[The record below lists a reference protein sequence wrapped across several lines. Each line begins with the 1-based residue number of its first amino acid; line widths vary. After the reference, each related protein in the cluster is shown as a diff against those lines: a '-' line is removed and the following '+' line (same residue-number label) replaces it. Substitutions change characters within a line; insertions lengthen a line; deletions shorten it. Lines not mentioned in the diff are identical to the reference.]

1 MITQVTPPP
10 TDLARAPGAADGA
23 GVSMQKAPSFAD
35 DLASIMSETDAADET
50 TPIRSQAVA
59 APPARPEK
67 SGAPGVQQT
76 FHPMSQIAVA
86 AAPNSSDAFK
96 RDPTDSA
103 TIKNTDI
110 EKLVSAFVSQ
120 NGKATMAEKQSADPI
135 KQDSTKKDDTEQD
148 TQDTLQDT
156 KVIPTATPEL
166 PLPIAI
172 VPPPPLI
179 TAQSEPSPAS
189 FLAASALGSPAK
201 SVSAHPSNASLVA
214 TPASETEGV
223 NGQDTGVE
231 QNENILALKQAS
243 PAIAGQTKAAKEGSQ
258 ESKHVETANSA
269 SAEQEK
275 NTTSS
280 DALTLPFDMQP
291 LSNGLLGTD
300 ALTPKKPLAID
311 TSGVLTSHQGP
322 APSNSGPVPYG
333 MLPIEIGLGALHGRR
348 AIEVRLSPDDL
359 GTVEIRLE
367 ISDDSKISANI
378 TADRP
383 ATLAM
388 MMNDAA
394 KLRSALD
401 QTGMTTTAD
410 TLQFSLKQDGNFTQ
424 SNGQH
429 TEQRQNGQPQSQHRD
444 GSPPPLFQDAVPIA
458 SLRRAAGLLDVNI

>member
-1 MITQVTPPP
+1 MITPVTTPA
-10 TDLARAPGAADGA
+10 TDLARAPSAADGA
-23 GVSMQKAPSFAD
+23 GVSKQKAPSFAD

-50 TPIRSQAVA
+50 TPTPGKTLI

-67 SGAPGVQQT
+67 PGTPSAHPT
-76 FHPMSQIAVA
+76 FHPIHERAVTA
-86 AAPNSSDAFK
+86 ANTTSEASND
-96 RDPTDSA
+96 DPADLAKAEKSG
-103 TIKNTDI
+103 I
-110 EKLVSAFVSQ
+110 EKMASASVSQ
-120 NGKATMAEKQSADPI
+120 NGKEATAEMPQTERINQDNSKNA
-135 KQDSTKKDDTEQD
+135 DSTQD
-148 TQDTLQDT
+148 V
-156 KVIPTATPEL
+156 KAIPASPIGLTSPVLIAPP
-166 PLPIAI
+166 PLPII
-172 VPPPPLI
+172 
-179 TAQSEPSPAS
+179 AQNHPSSSQPSAVNA
-189 FLAASALGSPAK
+189 AASPTKTGSAR
-201 SVSAHPSNASLVA
+201 PSSASLVA
-214 TPASETEGV
+214 TVESVTDSAT
-223 NGQDTGVE
+223 GQDSSIDPTAGAFVS
-231 QNENILALKQAS
+231 KQAS
-243 PAIAGQTKAAKEGSQ
+243 ATIAGQANAAKEGSQ
-258 ESKHVETANSA
+258 ASKHAEAANSA

-280 DALTLPFDMQP
+280 DALTLPLDMQP
-291 LSNGLLGTD
+291 LSNGLLGTE

-311 TSGVLTSHQGP
+311 TSGVLASHQGP
-322 APSNSGPVPYG
+322 APSNSGPIPYG
-333 MLPIEIGLGALHGRR
+333 MLPIEIGLGALQGRR

-424 SNGQH
+424 NNGQH
-429 TEQRQNGQPQSQHRD
+429 AEQRQNGQPQSQHRNAS
-444 GSPPPLFQDAVPIA
+444 SPSTFQDAVPIA

>member
-1 MITQVTPPP
+1 MITPVATSPI
-10 TDLARAPGAADGA
+10 DLARAPDAAGGA
-23 GVSMQKAPSFAD
+23 GVSKQKAPSFAD
-35 DLASIMSETDAADET
+35 DLASIMSETDAADVT
-50 TPIRSQAVA
+50 TPTPGQTLA
-59 APPARPEK
+59 APSARPEK
-67 SGAPGVQQT
+67 PGTPGLHPT
-76 FHPMSQIAVA
+76 FHPMNQIAVTA
-86 AAPNSSDAFK
+86 SPNTSDVVK
-96 RDPTDSA
+96 SDPTDSA
-103 TIKNTDI
+103 TIKSTDI
-110 EKLVSAFVSQ
+110 EKLASALVSQ
-120 NGKATMAEKQSADPI
+120 NGKETMAEKPSADPI
-135 KQDSTKKDDTEQD
+135 KQDDAKKAETP
-148 TQDTLQDT
+148 QDT

-166 PLPIAI
+166 PFPIAI

-201 SVSAHPSNASLVA
+201 SVSAHSSNASLVA
-214 TPASETEGV
+214 TPASEAEGE

-280 DALTLPFDMQP
+280 DALTLPLDMQP
-291 LSNGLLGTD
+291 VSNSLLGTE
-300 ALTPKKPLAID
+300 ALTPKRPLAID

-388 MMNDAA
+388 MMNDVA

-424 SNGQH
+424 NNGQH
-429 TEQRQNGQPQSQHRD
+429 AEQRQNGQPQSQHRNAS
-444 GSPPPLFQDAVPIA
+444 SPSTFQDAVPIA